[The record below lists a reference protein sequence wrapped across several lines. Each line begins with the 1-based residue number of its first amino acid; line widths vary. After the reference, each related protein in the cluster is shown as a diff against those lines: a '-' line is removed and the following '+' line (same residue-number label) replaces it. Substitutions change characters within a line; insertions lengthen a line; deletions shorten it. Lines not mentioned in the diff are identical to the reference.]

1 MHRFSYRA
9 LPLLLS
15 LILLLVMGVLRP
27 DGARAFAAETS
38 AADAAAHDLTAEAL
52 TANDQ
57 ADSANPDLYISKAV
71 SFGEME
77 LRVISDCSAGHCVPK
92 HSITWGTGMSLE
104 LDSLSEPLQRIA
116 VCDLDQDGDLELAL
130 TTTSC
135 GSGQYGTFLLLEWS
149 RNTWTPHKLCSVPE
163 SEQEGGMGHER
174 IAVWNDHVEVTFPL
188 YAEDDANCCPT
199 AGYRSINYVFEN
211 DNFSFS
217 GSFEGPRAM
226 RMSR

>member
-1 MHRFSYRA
+1 MHGLSYRA

-27 DGARAFAAETS
+27 DGARAFAADTTLQEHTESAESKLLISET
-38 AADAAAHDLTAEAL
+38 L
-52 TANDQ
+52 
-57 ADSANPDLYISKAV
+57 
-71 SFGEME
+71 SFGDME
-77 LRVISDCSAGHCVPK
+77 LRVISDCSDGYCAPK
-92 HSITWGTGMSLE
+92 HSITWGTGVSHE
-104 LDSLSEPLQRIA
+104 LDFLCEPIESIV

-135 GSGQYGTFLLLEWS
+135 GSGRYGTFLLLEWS
-149 RNTWTPHKLCSVPE
+149 RDTWTPHKLCSVPE
-163 SEQEGGMGHER
+163 SEHEGGMGHER
-174 IAVWNDHVEVTFPL
+174 ITVWDDHVQVTFPL
-188 YAEDDANCCPT
+188 YAEDDPNCCPT

-211 DNFSFS
+211 DSFNFN